1 MAAMQF
7 GKLLWFAEFPRFSP
21 AGRIALMETIS
32 MNVVPFTF
40 QTGGFSDFVY
50 EGRGL
55 LKDEG
60 DYLTL
65 EFQQQDV
72 WFGAFKSA
80 VQSIRVPVNE
90 IVSLELTKG
99 WLGAYSLC
107 APLMLQTTNMQLLDD
122 LPAASQGR
130 VRLKIARKDIEAAER
145 FVEDFHDRH
154 ENL

>member
-1 MAAMQF
+1 MSCHS
-7 GKLLWFAEFPRFSP
+7 KL
-21 AGRIALMETIS
+21 
-32 MNVVPFTF
+32 
-40 QTGGFSDFVY
+40 QTGGFYDFVA

-65 EFQQQDV
+65 EVQQQDV
-72 WFGAFKSA
+72 WFGIFKSA
-80 VQSIRVPVNE
+80 VQSIRIPVNE
-90 IVSLELTKG
+90 VVSLELSKG

-107 APLMLQTTNMQLLDD
+107 VPLVLQTTNVELLNE

-154 ENL
+154 AHVA

>member
-1 MAAMQF
+1 
-7 GKLLWFAEFPRFSP
+7 
-21 AGRIALMETIS
+21 METIS
-32 MNVVPFTF
+32 MNVVPFKV
-40 QTGGFSDFVY
+40 QSGGFYDFVA

-72 WFGAFKSA
+72 WIGYFKSA
-80 VQSIRVPVNE
+80 VQSIRIPVSVV
-90 IVSLELTKG
+90 VSLALSRG
-99 WLGAYSLC
+99 WLGTYSLC
-107 APLMLQTTNMQLLDD
+107 VPLVLQTTNTELLNN

-154 ENL
+154 ERVT

>member
-1 MAAMQF
+1 
-7 GKLLWFAEFPRFSP
+7 
-21 AGRIALMETIS
+21 
-32 MNVVPFTF
+32 MNVVPFKF
-40 QTGGFSDFVY
+40 QTRGFYDFVA

-72 WFGAFKSA
+72 WLGIFKSA

-90 IVSLELTKG
+90 VVSLELTNG

-107 APLMLQTTNMQLLDD
+107 AP
-122 LPAASQGR
+122 
-130 VRLKIARKDIEAAER
+130 
-145 FVEDFHDRH
+145 
-154 ENL
+154 